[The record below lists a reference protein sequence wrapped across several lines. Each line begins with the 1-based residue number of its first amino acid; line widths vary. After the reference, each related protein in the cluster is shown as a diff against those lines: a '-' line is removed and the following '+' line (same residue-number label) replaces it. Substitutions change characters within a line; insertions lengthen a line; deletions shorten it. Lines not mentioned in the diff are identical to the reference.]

1 VPPQASS
8 GSEAEEEALEPED
21 PEQPCCAISGEP
33 FEKFFDQD
41 KEEWFYRGA
50 TRIHGDEAARY
61 GVADASLVKAK
72 CLAEAG
78 LGSGA
83 AAMVAAGGLGQQ
95 PLRQEGDAE
104 TAMAAAAAGAPAAG
118 QAVAEQQQQQQQ
130 PAEANGDHAEDPQQ
144 QQQEDELPAAA
155 AVVVK
160 QEAQEA
166 AEFKSEALQDSK
178 MEDAAAAAVQQAG
191 TKREASAEAAADEQ
205 QGELGSAAKR
215 AKLEQ
220 AV

>member
-118 QAVAEQQQQQQQ
+118 QAVAEQQQQQQ